1 MYLLRGED
9 YVVVRVIKFILLPKI
24 TIRAPILIQLTCEFI
39 MRIFGLRNHKV
50 GINLYID
57 FFKRFITIIVINTIR
72 LYRKKSC
79 SLFGINLIEIFVD

>member
-1 MYLLRGED
+1 MWLLE
-9 YVVVRVIKFILLPKI
+9 LLNLFYCPKI

-57 FFKRFITIIVINTIR
+57 FLKRFITIIVINTIR
-72 LYRKKSC
+72 LYRKKAVHF
-79 SLFGINLIEIFVD
+79 LVLIK